1 MVVEKAG
8 STGAMERGMIVVV
21 YCIIRCFT
29 AIKELCGYCYALV
42 CILQKCAGKRAE
54 RKCLR

>member
-1 MVVEKAG
+1 MVVEMAG
-8 STGAMERGMIVVV
+8 SPGVMERVVIVVV
-21 YCIIRCFT
+21 YHVIWCFT